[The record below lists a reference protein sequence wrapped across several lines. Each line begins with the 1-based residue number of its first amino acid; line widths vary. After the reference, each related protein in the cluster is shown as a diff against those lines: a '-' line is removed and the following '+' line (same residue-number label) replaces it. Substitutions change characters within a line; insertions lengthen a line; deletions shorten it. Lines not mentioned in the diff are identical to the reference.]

1 MTTMFRRFEIQ
12 SELSKSDTA
21 MIYKALDTETNQIVA
36 LKTQN
41 LAPLGDG
48 ADAFVER
55 LIAEGEKAGE
65 LGNQNLVSLYGAGGI
80 EGQFCAAMEY
90 IQGNSVG
97 TMLARK
103 EGFSI
108 WDLLDITRQVCS
120 GLDYAASKDVVHH
133 SLEPAKIMVQW
144 DGMVKIL
151 GYGISNMS
159 LISAESGKGLG
170 RLLPYCS
177 PEQIRGEALDV
188 RSNLFTLG
196 TILYEMVAARKAFD
210 SPEPTSLL
218 GQIEN
223 EVPPSPSTVNAKI
236 QPAVSALIMK
246 ALAKDP
252 AARYQQ
258 ARELLEDLEKCK
270 ENSKKGGPEAKKVT
284 TAPAVAIDPAVRAV
298 AASKFVSTGA
308 SGQNAAP
315 SAPSLSPR
323 ATPEPPP
330 GQSPRTDVRAA
341 AAAAGAGTA
350 GSGTRIST
358 AGAGANSRS
367 TSKSDSNSGARLI
380 SDFEVT
386 APQTMSAAGPVISGA
401 AQPETRRVATDPM
414 MSVSAVSGP
423 VKSGPMKSS
432 TTKSSTMITDPMMSE
447 PAMSAAGSGKSFSDL
462 AEMPPLKEAVF
473 EPPPPQTIEPSR
485 PTVQIYPK
493 KTGSKKDEKPGIQAR
508 EVAEKAIKE
517 IATVPPRLMIYS
529 MLGAVALILAVV
541 IFIFFHVRSEDDGST
556 AAPRAIKAVSPRPNP
571 PVSPIQPTTAQT
583 APAIEAQTPQTPRP
597 EPGAETQPSLSV
609 RQLEKRTAKNGRRS
623 AAAVAVAVP
632 GLALIDS
639 NPPGAQVQIDGKSDA
654 AWVTPINLTGLTPGK
669 HIISASKTGYTSEIR
684 ALDVVAGN
692 KASLLFHLSPMNAIV
707 VINSTPPGA
716 AITMDGRSTGRVTP
730 AQFGVEKGSH
740 TVSLR
745 KTGYL
750 DESATADLAPGQNFQ
765 YAPVLRALGNTEDLR
780 TVGKFNKLFG
790 HGGESTAGM
799 GAISV
804 HTQPKGA
811 QVVINQRVLDKTSP
825 VEVMLGPGNYVVDIT
840 MTGFKSV
847 HKIVNVDK
855 GGKAAID
862 EILERQ

>member
-41 LAPLGDG
+41 LAPLGDR

-80 EGQFCAAMEY
+80 DGQFCAAMEY

-120 GLDYAASKDVVHH
+120 GLDYAASKDVAHH

-177 PEQIRGEALDV
+177 PEQVRGEAVDL

-196 TILYEMVAARKAFD
+196 TILYEMVAAQKAFD
-210 SPEPTSLL
+210 STDTAALL
-218 GQIEN
+218 GQIES
-223 EVPPSPSTVNAKI
+223 EMPPSPSTVNAKI

-246 ALAKDP
+246 ALAKNP
-252 AARYQQ
+252 AARYQH

-270 ENSKKGGPEAKKVT
+270 ENSKKGGTEAKTVT
-284 TAPAVAIDPAVRAV
+284 AATVGAMDPAVRSL
-298 AASKFVSTGA
+298 AASKFVSAGA
-308 SGQNAAP
+308 SGHSATP
-315 SAPSLSPR
+315 SAPTLSPR

-341 AAAAGAGTA
+341 AVAAGAGTA

-358 AGAGANSRS
+358 AGANTNSRG
-367 TSKSDSNSGARLI
+367 TSKSDPTSGARLI

-386 APQTMSAAGPVISGA
+386 APQTMNAAGPVISGA
-401 AQPETRRVATDPM
+401 AQPETPRVATDPM

-432 TTKSSTMITDPMMSE
+432 TMITDPMMSE
-447 PAMSAAGSGKSFSDL
+447 PAMSAVGSGKSFSDL
-462 AEMPPLKEAVF
+462 AEMPPLKEQAF
-473 EPPPPQTIEPSR
+473 EPPPPQAVEPAR

-493 KTGSKKDEKPGIQAR
+493 KAGSKKDEKPGIQPR
-508 EVAEKAIKE
+508 EVAERAIKE

-529 MLGAVALILAVV
+529 MLGAVALILVVV
-541 IFIFFHVRSEDDGST
+541 IFIFLHVRSEDDGST

-571 PVSPIQPTTAQT
+571 PVSPSQPTTAQT
-583 APAIEAQTPQTPRP
+583 APAIEPQTPRP
-597 EPGAETQPSLSV
+597 APVAETQPSLSV
-609 RQLEKRTAKNGRRS
+609 RQLEKRTARNGRRS
-623 AAAVAVAVP
+623 TAAVAVAVP

-639 NPPGAQVQIDGKSDA
+639 NPPGAQVQIDGKSDP
-654 AWVTPINLTGLTPGK
+654 AWVTPVNLTGLTPGK
-669 HIISASKTGYTSEIR
+669 HIISASKTGYSQEIR
-684 ALDVVAGN
+684 SLDVVAGN
-692 KASLLFHLSPMNAIV
+692 KASLLFHLSPMNALV
-707 VINSTPPGA
+707 VINSTPAGA
-716 AITMDGRSTGRVTP
+716 EITMDGKPTGRVTP

-740 TVSLR
+740 TLSLR
-745 KTGYL
+745 KPGYL
-750 DESATADLAPGQNFQ
+750 DERATADLAPGQNFQ

-840 MTGFKSV
+840 MTGFKPL

>member
-55 LIAEGEKAGE
+55 LIAEGEEAGG
-65 LGNQNLVSLYGAGGI
+65 LGDQKLGSLYGAGGI
-80 EGQFCAAMEY
+80 DGQFCAAMEY

-120 GLDYAASKDVVHH
+120 GLDYAASKEVVHH
-133 SLEPAKIMVQW
+133 SLEPAKIMGEW

-177 PEQIRGEALDV
+177 PEQIRGEAVDV

-210 SPEPTSLL
+210 STDPAALL

-223 EVPPSPSTVNAKI
+223 EMPPSPSTVNAKI

-252 AARYQQ
+252 AARYQH

-270 ENSKKGGPEAKKVT
+270 ENSKKGGIETKNVT
-284 TAPAVAIDPAVRAV
+284 AAPAVAIDPAVRAV
-298 AASKFVSTGA
+298 AASKFLSAGA

-315 SAPSLSPR
+315 SAPTLSPR

-330 GQSPRTDVRAA
+330 DPSPRSDVRAA
-341 AAAAGAGTA
+341 SAAAGAG
-350 GSGTRIST
+350 GGTRIST
-358 AGAGANSRS
+358 SRPDTNSRS

-386 APQTMSAAGPVISGA
+386 APQTMSAAGPVIPGV
-401 AQPETRRVATDPM
+401 AQQETPRVATDPM

-423 VKSGPMKSS
+423 VKSGTMKSS
-432 TTKSSTMITDPMMSE
+432 TMMSDPMMSA
-447 PAMSAAGSGKSFSDL
+447 PAMSGAGAGKSFSDL
-462 AEMPPLKEAVF
+462 AEMPPLKEPVF
-473 EPPPPQTIEPSR
+473 EPPLSQTIEPSR

-493 KTGSKKDEKPGIQAR
+493 KTGSKKDEKPGIQPR

-571 PVSPIQPTTAQT
+571 PVSPSQPATAQP
-583 APAIEAQTPQTPRP
+583 APAIEPQTPRP
-597 EPGAETQPSLSV
+597 APDAETQQSLSV
-609 RQLEKRTAKNGRRS
+609 RQLEKRTSRNSRRS
-623 AAAVAVAVP
+623 AAAVAVAIP

-639 NPPGAQVQIDGKSDA
+639 IPPGAQVQIDGKSDP
-654 AWVTPINLTGLTPGK
+654 AWVTPVNLTGLTSGK
-669 HIISASKTGYTSEIR
+669 HIVSANKTGYSQEIR
-684 ALDVVAGN
+684 SLDVIAGN
-692 KASLLFHLSPMNAIV
+692 KSSLLFHLSPMNALV

-716 AITMDGRSTGRVTP
+716 AITMDGRPTGRVTP

-740 TVSLR
+740 TLSLR
-745 KTGYL
+745 KPGYL

-790 HGGESTAGM
+790 HGGESAAGM
-799 GAISV
+799 GAISI

>member
-41 LAPLGDG
+41 LAQLGDG

-55 LIAEGEKAGE
+55 LIAEGEEAGE

-80 EGQFCAAMEY
+80 DGQFCAAMEY

-120 GLDYAASKDVVHH
+120 GLDYAASKGVAHH

-177 PEQIRGEALDV
+177 PEQIRGEAVDL

-210 SPEPTSLL
+210 STDPAALL
-218 GQIEN
+218 RQIES
-223 EVPPSPSTVNAKI
+223 EMPLSPSTVNAKI

-252 AARYQQ
+252 AARYPH

-270 ENSKKGGPEAKKVT
+270 ENSKKGGTEAKTVT
-284 TAPAVAIDPAVRAV
+284 TAPALAIDPAVRAA
-298 AASKFVSTGA
+298 AASKFVLPGA
-308 SGQNAAP
+308 SGQNAT
-315 SAPSLSPR
+315 PSLSPR
-323 ATPEPPP
+323 AIPEPPP
-330 GQSPRTDVRAA
+330 DQSPRTDIRVA

-358 AGAGANSRS
+358 AGPDANSRS

-386 APQTMSAAGPVISGA
+386 APPAMSAAGPVISGV
-401 AQPETRRVATDPM
+401 AQQEAKQPSPRVATDPM

-432 TTKSSTMITDPMMSE
+432 TMITDPMMSD
-447 PAMSAAGSGKSFSDL
+447 PAMSATGSGKSFSDL
-462 AEMPPLKEAVF
+462 AEMPPLKEPVF

-493 KTGSKKDEKPGIQAR
+493 KTGSKKDEKPGIQPR

-529 MLGAVALILAVV
+529 MLGAVALILAIV

-571 PVSPIQPTTAQT
+571 PASPIQP
-583 APAIEAQTPQTPRP
+583 APAVEPQIPTPAPV
-597 EPGAETQPSLSV
+597 AETQPSLSV
-609 RQLEKRTAKNGRRS
+609 RQLEKRAAKNGRRS

-639 NPPGAQVQIDGKSDA
+639 TPPGAQVQIDGKSDA
-654 AWVTPINLTGLTPGK
+654 AWVTPVNLTGLTPGK
-669 HIISASKTGYTSEIR
+669 HIISASKTGYSSEIR
-684 ALDVVAGN
+684 SLDVVAGN
-692 KASLLFHLSPMNAIV
+692 KASLLFHLSPMNAVV

-716 AITMDGRSTGRVTP
+716 AITMDGRPTGRVTP
-730 AQFGVEKGSH
+730 AQLGVEKGSH

-745 KTGYL
+745 KPGYL
-750 DESATADLAPGQNFQ
+750 DETVTADLAPAQNFQ
-765 YAPVLRALGNTEDLR
+765 YAPVLRVLGNTEDMR
-780 TVGKFNKLFG
+780 TVGKLNKLFG
-790 HGGESTAGM
+790 HAAESTAGM

-811 QVVINQRVLDKTSP
+811 QVAINQRVLDKTSP